1 LKRRRS
7 CWTQQQLF
15 AGANVLPLSF
25 AGAKLFLFPLLRN
38 GLRFLICLR
47 RSQSCCATYQL
58 LLQLESALSIAAAI
72 VRASGIRQ
80 TKKES
85 LSVWEF
91 ESFK

>member
-15 AGANVLPLSF
+15 AGANELRLSF

-38 GLRFLICLR
+38 GPSLPDLLLQITKLLA
-47 RSQSCCATYQL
+47 QLYQL

-72 VRASGIRQ
+72 VRASGIGAN
-80 TKKES
+80 KKGVSFS
-85 LSVWEF
+85 LGI
-91 ESFK
+91 